1 MKTSSFQLN
10 LNPINLSTSISH
22 TVSIPQLCT
31 GKSQFPITKRV
42 EGALLSSSADLD
54 VNCTITFRTKSAQQ
68 HFIIRFEELKLG
80 CDDHLKMF
88 DGDLD
93 YGQPSI
99 KDFSCRDNLA
109 SVPILKTTGTYLTIR
124 FSTDSKSKQDDG
136 FRLVMTAVFDTNKL
150 ECPHDYTVCHNFL
163 CISRSLICDDVN
175 HCLDNSDEIDC
186 SSRSGGGSFGLIGSS
201 SGNNLLATNP
211 SGSLFATNGDTSLSY
226 AFVLLIV
233 LAVIA
238 ICVTICVSVL
248 CCRRESHYAQY
259 QHHLQRAIGVPLQ
272 TSSSLMFANH
282 PQQYHYFQ
290 PANISPFITP
300 QHQFQQQ
307 LQHQQQQ
314 LAAAGATL
322 PRGYSTLPLNMPA
335 AAAIRYQTTLQ
346 QHPQQPKGLVKAIPN
361 EEYLMMAGIG
371 VNNSSNNNA
380 HNNLAGPTGRT
391 LQTNL
396 FLPTSQSILATTA
409 IANNVAGHQL
419 RFPPPHQPPGR

>member
-1 MKTSSFQLN
+1 MSS
-10 LNPINLSTSISH
+10 
-22 TVSIPQLCT
+22 
-31 GKSQFPITKRV
+31 R
-42 EGALLSSSADLD
+42 ADSD

-124 FSTDSKSKQDDG
+124 FSTGSKTKSDDG
-136 FRLVMTAVFDTNKL
+136 FRLVVTAVFDINKM

-186 SSRSGGGSFGLIGSS
+186 SSRGGLGSS
-201 SGNNLLATNP
+201 SSSGAGLLAT
-211 SGSLFATNGDTSLSY
+211 SATGGSYLLPASGDTSLSY

-233 LAVIA
+233 LGVIS
-238 ICVTICVSVL
+238 ICVTICVSAL
-248 CCRRESHYAQY
+248 CCRRESHYAQF
-259 QHHLQRAIGVPLQ
+259 QHHLQRAIGVPMQ
-272 TSSSLMFANH
+272 TSSSLMFTNH

-290 PANISPFITP
+290 PANLSPFITP
-300 QHQFQQQ
+300 QHQHQLQQQ
-307 LQHQQQQ
+307 LQQQQHHQHQ

-322 PRGYSTLPLNMPA
+322 PRGYSTLPLNLA
-335 AAAIRYQTTLQ
+335 AARQQATLQ
-346 QHPQQPKGLVKAIPN
+346 QQPILAKPMAN
-361 EEYLMMAGIG
+361 EEFLMMAGLG
-371 VNNSSNNNA
+371 GPSSNQTPIRNNA
-380 HNNLAGPTGRT
+380 VLNLAGAPAQQTM
-391 LQTNL
+391 QTNL
-396 FLPTSQSILATTA
+396 YLPTSQSILASTA
-409 IANNVAGHQL
+409 IANNGASQL
-419 RFPPPHQPPGR
+419 RFPPPHQARLER